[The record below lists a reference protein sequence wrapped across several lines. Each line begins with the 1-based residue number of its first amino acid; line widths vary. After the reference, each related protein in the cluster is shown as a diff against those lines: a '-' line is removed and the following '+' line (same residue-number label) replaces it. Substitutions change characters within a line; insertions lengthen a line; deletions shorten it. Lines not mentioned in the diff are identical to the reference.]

1 LSPVKQDWK
10 FAGMDVIAGSTRNIQ
25 FNQVSVYWHK
35 DRVVSVLA
43 RAHATTAAALDDIM
57 KTVSSLAN
65 LQFAHVAREDR
76 FLLTCK
82 DRLSVAATKTK
93 IVRGGNT
100 PDIPVLILSIE
111 HPLKV
116 DMEKEIRGR

>member
-1 LSPVKQDWK
+1 
-10 FAGMDVIAGSTRNIQ
+10 
-25 FNQVSVYWHK
+25 
-35 DRVVSVLA
+35 
-43 RAHATTAAALDDIM
+43 M